1 MFQSLR
7 QNSQIYIF
15 HKGNTP
21 MLESGTVTNMPI
33 PKPKYPVPPN
43 FTQPQEMVV
52 DITVKIG
59 DRIVNYNG
67 LPAHLDIADS
77 YSNGENIVISDSREA
92 MNAEILSFKQKSI
105 DAINS
110 VDIHKSII
118 NECDVI
124 ISNLNPEYA
133 EKKQQQ
139 DEMLSLKAQMAEMA
153 QSLTTLTEAIGA
165 LTRKGKHN
173 EQNVGNQGA

>member
-1 MFQSLR
+1 M
-7 QNSQIYIF
+7 
-15 HKGNTP
+15 
-21 MLESGTVTNMPI
+21 

-77 YSNGENIVISDSREA
+77 YSNGESIVISDSREA
-92 MNAEILSFKQKSI
+92 MNSEILSFKQKSI

-110 VDIHKSII
+110 VDTHKSII
-118 NECDVI
+118 NECDLI

-153 QSLTTLTEAIGA
+153 
-165 LTRKGKHN
+165 
-173 EQNVGNQGA
+173 